1 LEELS
6 FPQLMDIAKT
16 IIGARSDPK
25 LCYQYIDDEKTI
37 RLDKIL
43 GLPNTFETKKA
54 ALTEKERTEK
64 SRRDG
69 IEFFMM
75 QNIIKSVVKTSFK
88 EEEEDSFPT
97 DLYPVKDRFTS
108 GIPN

>member
-1 LEELS
+1 
-6 FPQLMDIAKT
+6 MDIAKI

-25 LCYQYIDDEKTI
+25 ICYQYIDDEKTI

-54 ALTEKERTEK
+54 AITEKERTEK

-69 IEFFMM
+69 IEFYMM
-75 QNIIKSVVKTSFK
+75 QNIIKSVVKTTSFK
-88 EEEEDSFPT
+88 EEEEDSFPA
-97 DLYPVKDRFTS
+97 DLYPVKDRLS
-108 GIPN
+108 SAIPN

>member
-25 LCYQYIDDEKTI
+25 VCYQYIDDEKTI

-43 GLPNTFETKKA
+43 GLPNPNDLNEYINKN
-54 ALTEKERTEK
+54 L
-64 SRRDG
+64 
-69 IEFFMM
+69 
-75 QNIIKSVVKTSFK
+75 NSVN
-88 EEEEDSFPT
+88 
-97 DLYPVKDRFTS
+97 
-108 GIPN
+108 G